1 MKKQSTIR
9 DKAENGVSET
19 VEENLVKPSAAKL
32 ADKSRIGE
40 DRTSKFAKS
49 ALKSIDKIPK
59 LEDKL
64 GLHDK
69 KETAPTIS
77 TNNKNSEKVPEKPAL
92 KSVRTIDADKGKE
105 KSVTIVDKRGTE
117 KNGTTPTSKTINDRS
132 LNKINTNDKANEK
145 PVIKTN
151 TVANEKPFVKT
162 NEKSLSKN
170 NTVTNETP
178 LSKKNNTVDKPINK
192 ISANDKTVK
201 NNVVNEKP
209 NNKTINDKVSKTT
222 VNDKSPNDKSV
233 INSASKDSKVDVK
246 PNLKTTEKVKLEPK
260 IEGKQEDKKE
270 KTEMATKPPIEKGP
284 SKVSRKIIDVPTL
297 VHTADDYIFM

>member
-40 DRTSKFAKS
+40 ERTSKFAKS

-64 GLHDK
+64 GLNDK
-69 KETAPTIS
+69 KDTPPPNS
-77 TNNKNSEKVPEKPAL
+77 TNNKNSEKVPEKPTL

-117 KNGTTPTSKTINDRS
+117 KNGTTPTSKAVNDRP
-132 LNKINTNDKANEK
+132 LNKINTNEKASEK

-151 TVANEKPFVKT
+151 TATNEKPFVKT
-162 NEKSLSKN
+162 TEKPLSKN
-170 NTVTNETP
+170 NTVANETP
-178 LSKKNNTVDKPINK
+178 LIKKNNTAEKPIIK
-192 ISANDKTVK
+192 TTTNDKIVK
-201 NNVVNEKP
+201 NNTVNEKP

-222 VNDKSPNDKSV
+222 VNDKSPNDRPV
-233 INSASKDSKVDVK
+233 NNSASKDSKVDVK
-246 PNLKTTEKVKLEPK
+246 PNIKTAEKFKAEPKTEGKLEN
-260 IEGKQEDKKE
+260 KKE
-270 KTEMATKPPIEKGP
+270 KTEMATKPPLEKGP
-284 SKVSRKIIDVPTL
+284 SKVSTKLIHEPMKL
-297 VHTADDYIFM
+297 